1 MDGHVAFGGLHVL
14 AEGDNVGFDLA
25 KFCSG
30 AIRLVHGSCS
40 SQNKL
45 EGDNKEGGEKRT
57 S

>member
-1 MDGHVAFGGLHVL
+1 MAFGGLHVL
-14 AEGDNVGFDLA
+14 AEGDNVGVDLA